1 MKNTFWKS
9 GMLFMFLVLV
19 SNVAFSVSPKAIEY
33 YSAGELSYKSGDYE
47 NALKNYEMALQLDS
61 TIEGYD
67 PYVKF
72 KMGIS
77 AYMLGDYS
85 KAKSYLS
92 GYNSSFVRE
101 LLDSVNKRQAQD
113 EWKKWIVKNKPAYS
127 EVSTSV
133 VATSS
138 QKKSTSITTVLVTIA
153 IFLTVFSALL
163 YAEYRIFKLK
173 RKIIVLP
180 NNSAAPSGESANK
193 SVPIVE
199 SPLNEGKKLP
209 VQEDNALSLLPENV
223 KFIDFEKLI
232 NSEIDAFNDLF
243 EERSITQSAE
253 YTPLIEGEESQTT
266 DESKHEESIEERI
279 DVLESVLEES
289 KKLIEELAETTQ
301 IPSRDEQHIGESDLA
316 EVETKLILKLNEY
329 KESQGVNM
337 NQIEAE
343 LLEEIQKD
351 LSHFDDLEKI
361 TDYETEIFVKK
372 LLMITGGET
381 N

>member
-337 NQIEAE
+337 NQIEAK

>member
-1 MKNTFWKS
+1 
-9 GMLFMFLVLV
+9 MFLVLV

-337 NQIEAE
+337 NQIEAK

-372 LLMITGGET
+372 LLMITRRET